1 MTTGRESGEC
11 QKSPERA
18 SFVRVHP
25 APTLVGAKES
35 WGAGC
40 TGSNILAGPVQEI
53 SEMEQAISDH
63 ARHGLNPA
71 HPGLPE
77 LLITF
82 FGHTFYLPQG
92 DTMFLGQPKISRDF
106 S

>member
-1 MTTGRESGEC
+1 MITGRESGEC
-11 QKSPERA
+11 QKSPERE

-40 TGSNILAGPVQEI
+40 TGSDILAGPVQEI
-53 SEMEQAISDH
+53 SEIEQVILDH
-63 ARHGLNPA
+63 AQQGLTPV
-71 HPGLPE
+71 HPGLSE

-92 DTMFLGQPKISRDF
+92 DTMFLEQPKISRDF